1 MSAKP
6 LKESPPL
13 LASFADD
20 RDIGS
25 RENQEDF
32 ALCSPVGTASGPCA
46 EVICALADG
55 MGGHA
60 GGEIASRVA
69 VSAFVRVLKSAH
81 PESGQEYLAMVN
93 AAQTADAALYRR
105 LLSEPEEL
113 RSMGCTLCSAW
124 IKNGKLFFLNVGDS
138 LVFLMRDKRLYLLNH
153 RHNHREDMRR
163 RAFYEGLDWGEVSR
177 QESVVRYGARI
188 TSYLGGRGI
197 DQADC
202 PAEPIQLQ
210 AGDTVLLASDGLLT
224 LSERE
229 IAEALLPAP
238 GRSIHGDAEHILE
251 CVLSKKAPKQDNV
264 SVVVIRMA

>member
-1 MSAKP
+1 MAAKTKTTSPLSAF
-6 LKESPPL
+6 
-13 LASFADD
+13 FADD

-32 ALCSPVGTASGPCA
+32 ALCSPVGAASGPCS

-81 PESGQEYLAMVN
+81 YEEGKEYLAMIN
-93 AAQTADAALYRR
+93 AAQTADSALYRR

-138 LVFLMRDKRLYLLNH
+138 LIFLMRDKRLYLLNH
-153 RHNHREDMRR
+153 RHNYREDMRR
-163 RAFYEGLDWGEVSR
+163 RAFYEGLDWAEISR
-177 QESVVRYGARI
+177 QDAVVRYGSRI
-188 TSYLGGRGI
+188 TAYLGGRGI
-197 DQADC
+197 EQADC
-202 PAEPIQLQ
+202 PAQPIELL

-224 LSERE
+224 LTERE
-229 IAEALLPAP
+229 IAEALLPVP
-238 GRSIHGDAEHILE
+238 GRDIKGDAEHVLE

-264 SVVVIRMA
+264 SVVLIRMA